1 MTVGRCMTKNPVTVH
16 PDVSVPEAQAILR
29 REKIHRLP
37 VLDKA
42 NKLVGIVTSSDL
54 IHATPSQATALDMY
68 ELNYLISKL
77 KVEKIMTRKVVTV
90 SEDLP
95 IEEAARIM
103 ADSNISGLPV
113 MRGEVLIGII
123 TESDLF
129 KLFIDMFGARHAG
142 VRLTVLMPERRGELA
157 AIASEIAEAGGNI
170 VALATFAGDDPT
182 NSYCTIKVEGVP
194 RQKLVDAIAP
204 LVERV
209 VDVREQ

>member
-42 NKLVGIVTSSDL
+42 NKLAGIVTSSDL

-77 KVEKIMTRKVVTV
+77 KVEKIMTKKVVTV

-95 IEEAARIM
+95 VEEAARIM
-103 ADSNISGLPV
+103 ADSHISGLPV
-113 MRGEVLIGII
+113 MRGEVLVGII

-170 VALATFAGDDPT
+170 LALATFAGDDPT

-194 RQKLVDAIAP
+194 RQKLIDAVAP